1 MASTA
6 TMTGAQ
12 FDALP
17 YEDGRRWELVEGEL
31 VAVSSPTLEHQLVV
45 QRILFALMLYFAKN
59 PGGLVAADVEFALS
73 DANRVRP
80 DVLVLLGERAATL
93 NRSRVPIPGAP
104 DIAVEVISPSERTS
118 DSMRKVETY
127 LRHGVQEIW
136 QVFPTLRQV
145 VVFTPRESR
154 RLAPAETLA
163 TELLPDF
170 ALTVSSL
177 FETP

>member
-1 MASTA
+1 MASTV
-6 TMTGAQ
+6 TMTGAE

-17 YEDGRRWELVEGEL
+17 YEDGRRWELIEGEL
-31 VAVSSPTLEHQLVV
+31 LAVSSPTPEHQLVV
-45 QRILFALMLYFAKN
+45 QKLLFVLMLYFGKR
-59 PGGLVAADVEFALS
+59 PGGIVLADVEFALS

-118 DSMRKVETY
+118 ESMRKVETY
-127 LRHGVQEIW
+127 LRHGAREVW

-145 VVFTPRESR
+145 VVYTTRESR
-154 RLAPAETLA
+154 RLASPETL
-163 TELLPDF
+163 TTSLLPDF
-170 ALTVSSL
+170 ALAISSL
-177 FETP
+177 FEN